1 MKISSMFRFL
11 TVLSVV
17 LLLSS
22 LPAHAR
28 RARRAKKA
36 NPSPLPPTDRL
47 IVRFKPSVA
56 VGQSTHDSLGIS
68 QQADLTQGIK
78 IFTVKDGKSV
88 EDKVKELKDSTVVD
102 FVEPD
107 YLVQLDATSVNDPLF
122 KDLWSMKKANFPE
135 AWDYTKGD
143 RKVKVCVIDSGSQK
157 NHVDLVGN
165 IAAGYNTV
173 PQGSRVGAPIT
184 RSDWSDNDGH
194 GTHVAGTIA
203 AVGNNGKGVV
213 GGSWLASMYICRF
226 IGDLGYGYISDAI
239 SCIQWCRGKG
249 TEIYSNSWGGVPYS
263 GALDEEIKRVQSSGG
278 LFVVAAGNNGQN
290 IDVNELFPGAYR
302 HAALLSVAAT
312 TENDRLAPFSNYG
325 SNRVHLGAP
334 GTNILSTN
342 VNNGYN
348 LRSGTS
354 MACPITSAAAV
365 LIKAIGKKHNFNFTP
380 VMIKEILMST
390 VDKNPYITTVSGGR
404 LNAGRAVKAALRMI
418 PPPASPPPPRPPP
431 PSPPVPGSSRPIGGR
446 ILVPPTCG
454 TSLLKSAAA
463 KQSSNWVV
471 NGDVLRAGRAVN
483 GNCKTNIRVNK
494 GACSATSPYQSNP
507 WWTASMKSRARV
519 YAVSIT
525 PRSDCCWSDLGN
537 AQIYVGDSVWNGP
550 QDSGKFTLCAT
561 VRSVGIAA
569 GRRATYTCTNT
580 SGVVGSNIAIFLPA
594 KKKTLALCEVDV
606 TAEPVTSKK
615 RRKQKRK

>member
-1 MKISSMFRFL
+1 MNLAIMYRFL
-11 TVLSVV
+11 AVLSLALVIF
-17 LLLSS
+17 LSS
-22 LPAHAR
+22 FAQARKAKVRSNNGLP
-28 RARRAKKA
+28 
-36 NPSPLPPTDRL
+36 PPPTDRL
-47 IVRFKPSVA
+47 IVRFKPAVA
-56 VGQSTHDSLGIS
+56 ISQSTHDSLGIA
-68 QQADLTQGIK
+68 QQSDLTQGIK
-78 IFTVKDGKSV
+78 TFTVKDGKSV
-88 EDKVKELKDSTVVD
+88 VDKVNELKGSPLVD

-107 YLVQLDATSVNDPLF
+107 YLVKLDATTVNDPFF
-122 KDLWSMKKANFPE
+122 KDLWGMRKANFPE

-173 PQGSRVGAPIT
+173 PKGSRQGAPIS
-184 RSDWSDNDGH
+184 RSEWGDNDGH

-239 SCIQWCRGKG
+239 TCIQWCRGKG

-263 GALDEEIKRVQSSGG
+263 AALDEEIKKVQTAGG

-302 HAALLSVAAT
+302 HQALLSVAAT

-325 SNRVHLGAP
+325 SSRVHLGAP
-334 GTNILSTN
+334 GTNILSTTI
-342 VNNGYN
+342 NNGYN

-365 LIKAIGKKHNFNFTP
+365 LIKAIGKKNNFNFTP
-380 VMIKEILMST
+380 AMIKDVLMST
-390 VDKNPYITTVSGGR
+390 VDKNPHITTVSGGR

-418 PPPASPPPPRPPP
+418 PPTPSPPPPRPPP
-431 PSPPVPGSSRPIGGR
+431 PTPPVPGSSRPIGGR

-454 TSLLKSAAA
+454 TSLLKKAPAR
-463 KQSSNWVV
+463 QSSNWQVD
-471 NGDVLRAGRAVN
+471 GDVLRAGRAVN
-483 GNCKTNIRVNK
+483 GNCRTHVRVNR
-494 GACSATSPYQSNP
+494 GACSATSPSQSNP
-507 WWTASMKSRARV
+507 WWTATMPSRARV

-537 AQIYVGDSVWNGP
+537 AQIFVGDSVWTGP
-550 QDSGKFTLCAT
+550 QDRRKFTLCAT

-569 GRRATYTCTNT
+569 GRRATYTCTAT
-580 SGVVGSNIAIFLPA
+580 SGVVGTNIAIFLPA

-606 TAEPVTSKK
+606 TAEPVVTKK
-615 RRKQKRK
+615 LRKK